1 MLDGG
6 GELVMYGAGEV
17 WEVTRAPDVT
27 GADGVVNG
35 AAETGAMT
43 VLEDVEL
50 EVISVLAWRHV

>member
-6 GELVMYGAGEV
+6 SELVMYGTGEV

-27 GADGVVNG
+27 RADGAVNG
-35 AAETGAMT
+35 AAETGAMA

-50 EVISVLAWRHV
+50 EVISVLA